1 MRGAIYC
8 GTCVTADIQTTT
20 HRETERESAR
30 REHVREARRACYLC
44 FLYYLNLRK
53 TLIDNSNNYQLAQ
66 LASDTCINQYS
77 FRGSKSQGKTGM
89 KVNVIYSLYYEKGII
104 EVDKKTKGY

>member
-8 GTCVTADIQTTT
+8 GTCKTADIQITT
-20 HRETERESAR
+20 HTERERENERAR
-30 REHVREARRACYLC
+30 REHVREATRACYLC

-66 LASDTCINQYS
+66 LASDTRINQFS
-77 FRGSKSQGKTGM
+77 FGGS
-89 KVNVIYSLYYEKGII
+89 
-104 EVDKKTKGY
+104 